1 MNDTKQG
8 GVKRRHFDEAFK
20 QEALKAWK
28 SSGKSADQMGRELGV
43 RETCATSGIG

>member
-20 QEALKAWK
+20 QEALRAWK
-28 SSGKSADQMGRELGV
+28 SSGKSAEQVGGELGV
-43 RETCATSGIG
+43 RGDLL